1 MVWWLRVFAIC
12 WALPTIL
19 SADSVRRSAFMSS
32 IIKVECGIVKFIYS
46 TLALQPNCNP
56 WDLDYI
62 CITIGDG
69 V

>member
-1 MVWWLRVFAIC
+1 
-12 WALPTIL
+12 L